1 MENILRRKSKILNRV
16 DIINNGN
23 NMLSTEQM
31 QQLFKIQ
38 STAVTSGKQ
47 YVSPVI
53 CMACGNGPTN
63 CQNQW

>member
-1 MENILRRKSKILNRV
+1 
-16 DIINNGN
+16 
-23 NMLSTEQM
+23 MLSTEQM
-31 QQLFKIQ
+31 QQLSEIQ
-38 STAVTSGKQ
+38 STVATSGEQ